1 MPPATRVTRAPLIRR
16 RLTLPGASPFDLVDW
31 LVRAVQI
38 HERDGS
44 VAFACDDVE
53 APAPWSNLAVAIVAR
68 RYFGRDPGAVLERSV
83 RTLVER
89 VINAIARWAQ
99 EGSLAVDSHERE
111 ALHDELTALV
121 LTQRATFATPVW
133 LNAGL
138 QQRPLTS
145 ACFIL
150 DTEDSIQALLQWNTR
165 EGLIFQQGG
174 GAGINLSGIRS
185 SREPVSRRGLA
196 RRVRAPRRRERRVA
210 AARGDHRRGARDA
223 ART

>member
-1 MPPATRVTRAPLIRR
+1 MTSR
-16 RLTLPGASPFDLVDW
+16 RLPPRQPRG
-31 LVRAVQI
+31 R
-38 HERDGS
+38 
-44 VAFACDDVE
+44 
-53 APAPWSNLAVAIVAR
+53 IVAR
-68 RYFGRDPGAVLERSV
+68 RYFGRDPGTMLERSV
-83 RTLVER
+83 PTLVER
-89 VINAIARWAQ
+89 VIDAIARWAQ
-99 EGSLAVDSHERE
+99 EGSLAVDSHKRE

-174 GAGINLSGIRS
+174 GTGINLSGIRS

-196 RRVRAPRRRERRVA
+196 SGPVSFMRATDAWAATIRAGGRA
-210 AARGDHRRGARDA
+210 AARRW
-223 ART
+223 